1 MKRWIKGK
9 GVGRADAQKER
20 GGQRKERERGTLRW
34 PHTRRYWARFWA
46 QLVWAT
52 ALSPTIVC
60 PNTLQL
66 CGVSTI
72 LYCSQSYPISK
83 YLTYY
88 DAIHMIPCR
97 AVFAGNPA
105 AASEREQTGKHQQ
118 FYIWSFWPF
127 FLFFSGKTRHKPGRP
142 AEDVDLP
149 PYWFFHCKSSLIMLV
164 SVRSHVC
171 EINTLESLPQTAGVW
186 YHVLDKLSRLCFRGI
201 RLLWNR
207 LRSVDSHVFLESVK
221 TCLECG

>member
-1 MKRWIKGK
+1 MKYEETNKGK
-9 GVGRADAQKER
+9 GGWADAQKER
-20 GGQRKERERGTLRW
+20 GGQRKERERGTLTW

-46 QLVWAT
+46 T
-52 ALSPTIVC
+52 ALSPTTVC
-60 PNTLQL
+60 PNTPQL

-72 LYCSQSYPISK
+72 LYCSQAYPISK
-83 YLTYY
+83 YETCLTFT
-88 DAIHMIPCR
+88 IPCR

-118 FYIWSFWPF
+118 FYVRSFSPF
-127 FLFFSGKTRHKPGRP
+127 FCFSVENTTQARTASWGCWSSSILVFPL
-142 AEDVDLP
+142 E
-149 PYWFFHCKSSLIMLV
+149 SSLIMLV
-164 SVRSHVC
+164 SVRSRVG

-186 YHVLDKLSRLCFRGI
+186 YRVPDTLSRLCFRGI

-207 LRSVDSHVFLESVK
+207 LRSVDSHVFLESVM